1 MSNDQVSTIL
11 LNSIVES
18 GSRTLEA
25 REPAK
30 AMLCLELLAD
40 GSTWH
45 KVADETG
52 WSFTQIGAVKAR
64 HEVAIE
70 VRKKQLAAD
79 GFEMAE
85 GFRLLLKQK
94 MAMLA
99 DNPDALSKVN
109 VKDLALSYG
118 IAVDK
123 GMLALGENKM
133 VIEHKAGKPSLED
146 AMKAIE
152 DARAALQKEAI
163 PV

>member
-1 MSNDQVSTIL
+1 MSNLPSAIIIS
-11 LNSIVES
+11 SISES
-18 GSRTLEA
+18 GSRTLES
-25 REPAK
+25 REPTK

-40 GSTWH
+40 GSTWQQ
-45 KVADETG
+45 VADETG

-85 GFRLLLKQK
+85 GIRLLMKQK
-94 MAMLA
+94 MSMLA
-99 DNPDALSKVN
+99 DNPDALAKVN

>member
-40 GSTWH
+40 GSTWQQ
-45 KVADETG
+45 VADETG

-85 GFRLLLKQK
+85 GIRLLLKQK

-123 GMLALGENKM
+123 GMQALGENKM

>member
-1 MSNDQVSTIL
+1 MISPASAIIVS
-11 LNSIVES
+11 SISES
-18 GSRTLEA
+18 GSRTLES
-25 REPAK
+25 REPTK

-40 GSTWH
+40 GSTWQQ
-45 KVADETG
+45 VADETG

-85 GFRLLLKQK
+85 GIRLLMKQK

-99 DNPDALSKVN
+99 DNPDALAKVN

-152 DARAALQKEAI
+152 EARAALQKEAI
-163 PV
+163 EV

>member
-1 MSNDQVSTIL
+1 MSNLPSAIIVT
-11 LNSIVES
+11 SISES
-18 GSRTLEA
+18 GSRTLES
-25 REPAK
+25 REPTK

-40 GSTWH
+40 GSTWQQ
-45 KVADETG
+45 VADETG
-52 WSFTQIGAVKAR
+52 WSFNQIGAVKAR
-64 HEVAIE
+64 HEVAID

-85 GFRLLLKQK
+85 GIRLLMKQK

-99 DNPDALSKVN
+99 DNPDALAKVN

-152 DARAALQKEAI
+152 EARAALQKEAI

>member
-40 GSTWH
+40 GSTWQQ
-45 KVADETG
+45 VADETG

-85 GFRLLLKQK
+85 GIRLLLKQK

-163 PV
+163 NV

>member
-1 MSNDQVSTIL
+1 MSNPVSIVV

-25 REPAK
+25 REPTK

-40 GSTWH
+40 GSTWQQ
-45 KVADETG
+45 VADETG

-85 GFRLLLKQK
+85 GIRLLMKQK

-99 DNPDALSKVN
+99 DNPDALAKVN

-163 PV
+163 EV

>member
-1 MSNDQVSTIL
+1 MSNDKASTIL
-11 LNSIVES
+11 LNSIVEAD
-18 GSRTLEA
+18 SRTLEA
-25 REPAK
+25 REPTK

-40 GSTWH
+40 GSTWQE
-45 KVADETG
+45 VADETG
-52 WSFTQIGAVKAR
+52 WSFNQISAVKSR
-64 HEVAIE
+64 HEVAIDI
-70 VRKKQLAAD
+70 RKKQLAAD

-85 GFRLLLKQK
+85 GLRLLLKQK

-99 DNPDALSKVN
+99 DNPDALAKVN

-123 GMLALGENKM
+123 GMQALGENKM

-152 DARAALQKEAI
+152 EARAALQKEAI
-163 PV
+163 TV

>member
-25 REPAK
+25 REPTK

-40 GSTWH
+40 GSTWQQ
-45 KVADETG
+45 VADETG

-64 HEVAIE
+64 HETAIE
-70 VRKKQLAAD
+70 LRKKQLAAD

-85 GFRLLLKQK
+85 GIRLLMKQK

-99 DNPDALSKVN
+99 DNPDALAKVN

-123 GMLALGENKM
+123 GMQALGENKM

-163 PV
+163 NV

>member
-1 MSNDQVSTIL
+1 MSNPISTIV

-25 REPAK
+25 REPTK

-40 GSTWH
+40 GSTWQQ
-45 KVADETG
+45 VADETG

-70 VRKKQLAAD
+70 LRKKQLAAD

-85 GFRLLLKQK
+85 GIRLLMKQK

-99 DNPDALSKVN
+99 DNPDALAKVN

-163 PV
+163 DV

>member
-1 MSNDQVSTIL
+1 MSNPISTII

-25 REPAK
+25 REPTK

-40 GSTWH
+40 GSTWQQ
-45 KVADETG
+45 VADETG

-85 GFRLLLKQK
+85 GIRLLMKQK

-99 DNPDALSKVN
+99 DNPDALAKVN

-163 PV
+163 EV